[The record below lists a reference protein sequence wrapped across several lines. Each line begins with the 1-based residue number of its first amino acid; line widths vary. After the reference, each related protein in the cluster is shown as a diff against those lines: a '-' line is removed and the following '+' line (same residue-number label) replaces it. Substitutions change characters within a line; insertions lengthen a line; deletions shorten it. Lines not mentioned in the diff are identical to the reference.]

1 MLDGDNSGAQCH
13 RCKVLTLP
21 CSFEEN
27 AFQSD
32 RVAPP
37 SRPTHTPD
45 IRSIRERED
54 RRPSLTLPKKTH
66 DVQMDDSRTHAGP
79 SYQRNWDPGSNTLP
93 PFHKSRPQEEEVDLL
108 DPERLLPERH
118 KPWGFLK
125 LPGGFDGTM
134 VPMLAMQA
142 LTRAGSMSDDSSRSK
157 LDQSLLHILGMEQVK
172 CLTDM

>member
-27 AFQSD
+27 GIPSTD
-32 RVAPP
+32 RTGPS
-37 SRPTHTPD
+37 SRPPHTPD
-45 IRSIRERED
+45 MRPIRERED
-54 RRPSLTLPKKTH
+54 RRPSLTTSPKTH
-66 DVQMDDSRTHAGP
+66 DIPMDGSRAHAGP
-79 SYQRNWDPGSNTLP
+79 SYPRNWDPSSLP
-93 PFHKSRPQEEEVDLL
+93 PFHRPHPQEEEVDLL

-142 LTRAGSMSDDSSRSK
+142 LTRAGSIDDSSRSK
-157 LDQSLLHILGMEQVK
+157 VDQSLLHILGMEQIK
-172 CLTDM
+172 YLTDM